1 MPRLSF
7 IRLASHSLIGLLLFL
22 SGTTLM
28 SDEILKS
35 THVYKRA
42 GDLEIKLDVYR
53 DSGADV
59 QPVVVWIHGGALIM
73 GNRDGI
79 DKRVRQ
85 EFAAPGTILVSLDYR
100 LAPETQLPEII
111 ADTED
116 AFRFIRTRG
125 PELFHADP
133 DRIAVVGGSAG
144 GYLTLIAGYRVQP
157 PPVALLSIYG
167 YGNLLAPWYTQ
178 PSPHPR
184 HRPEIVSREI
194 ALQQLATHP
203 IAEDRQRPGN
213 GGKFYLYCRQQGA
226 WPKEVSGWDPVAD
239 AEYFTPFLPIKNVT
253 PDYPPTFFIH
263 GDNDTDV
270 PHSESIEMS
279 AELNEHKIKNR
290 LIILPNGEHG
300 FAGADPQSVTQ
311 AYQSA
316 FQFLRQHLK
325 KQ

>member
-1 MPRLSF
+1 MPQ
-7 IRLASHSLIGLLLFL
+7 IRCSPLAICRFLPLFVLLT
-22 SGTTLM
+22 GTPLM
-28 SDEILKS
+28 SAEIQKS
-35 THVYKRA
+35 THVYKKA

-53 DSGADV
+53 DSGTDV

-79 DKRVRQ
+79 DQRVRR

-111 ADTED
+111 ADIED
-116 AFRFIRTRG
+116 AFRFIRSRG

-184 HRPEIVSREI
+184 HRPEIVSRET
-194 ALQQLATHP
+194 ALQQLAPHP
-203 IAEDRQRPGN
+203 VAEDRQRPGN

-226 WPKEVSGWDPVAD
+226 WPKEVTGWDPVT
-239 AEYFTPFLPIKNVT
+239 ESEKFTPFLPIRNVT
-253 PDYPPTFFIH
+253 ADYPPTFFIH
-263 GDNDTDV
+263 GDKDTDV
-270 PHSESIEMS
+270 PHHESIEMS
-279 AELNEHKIKNR
+279 AELNEHKVENR

-300 FAGADPQSVTQ
+300 F
-311 AYQSA
+311 
-316 FQFLRQHLK
+316 
-325 KQ
+325 